1 MNPLQPGFGRS
12 DPGCWK
18 TFAIMGI
25 SWLWAA
31 AAVAAEP
38 VWSIARLNASKGDWS
53 RLSDTTLRVEGRL
66 ASHLRGQLRFQQCNL
81 SFHLTPEL
89 ERKMVQAKNLEVTGT
104 VKREGN
110 AWVFQVAD
118 VRTLPTDLEQ
128 FRSREAALKNPQ
140 PEDWYQLADWARER
154 GEFYKD
160 EELTSAAQVC
170 VTRGIGTELTRLKVD
185 DYEGRFVVADKARE
199 LAVPPKLV
207 DEIRHEA
214 YRAWWIPAGSTA
226 KPNPELL
233 AALEKRLRSDWP
245 DAVIPGSP
253 FPTELSREYADRP
266 AETYRRTELTQRQ
279 ILRRIF
285 GADVQLRQLQ
295 LQASADG
302 RNGREIAE
310 LIERQI
316 PERKAAA
323 ELYRNAEL
331 MYRLSQVATS
341 PKADVLELARELR
354 ERQRPREAGE
364 ALRRW
369 LVAKEQRLRPQTAP
383 EFVELS
389 DDYLT
394 LLQDEVR
401 GVTLLVEAHRREPQS
416 TEVLGRFERLGYS
429 FDGVSWKK
437 IPAQPMTT
445 PAPQSLGA
453 PAQLVTGMLMLD
465 LTKLLGEPTSRTRI
479 ATAAGNDEFWV
490 YGRAGEGSRLV
501 IELRRGQPADPYKVA
516 KFYSR

>member
-1 MNPLQPGFGRS
+1 MSGGGR
-12 DPGCWK
+12 DLRAATAIIALCWL
-18 TFAIMGI
+18 TTG
-25 SWLWAA
+25 STL
-31 AAVAAEP
+31 AAET
-38 VWSIARLNASKGDWS
+38 VWSIAKLNASKGDWS
-53 RLSDTTLRVEGRL
+53 RLSDTSLRVEGRI

-81 SFHLTPEL
+81 SFRLTPEL
-89 ERKMVQAKNLEVTGT
+89 ERKMGQAKNLEVVGT

-110 AWVFQVAD
+110 SWIFEVSD
-118 VRTLPTDLEQ
+118 VRTQPTDIEQ
-128 FRSREAALKNPQ
+128 FRSRESALKNPQ
-140 PEDWYQLADWARER
+140 PDDWYHLADWARER

-160 EELTSAAQVC
+160 EDLTDAALLC
-170 VTRGIGTELTRLKVD
+170 VTRGISTELTRLKPD
-185 DYEGRFVVADKARE
+185 DYAGRFAVADKAQE
-199 LAVPPKLV
+199 LSVPAKLV

-214 YRAWWIPAGSTA
+214 YRAWWIPASSTA

-245 DAVIPGSP
+245 DALTPGSP
-253 FPTELSREYADRP
+253 FPTDLSREYADHP
-266 AETYRRTELTQRQ
+266 SETYRKTEPTQRQ

-285 GADVQLRQLQ
+285 GSEVQLRQLQ
-295 LQASADG
+295 LQAAPDG
-302 RNGREIAE
+302 KNGREIAE

-316 PERKAAA
+316 PERKGAA
-323 ELYRNAEL
+323 ELYRDAEL

-341 PKADVLELARELR
+341 SKGDALELARQLR
-354 ERQRPREAGE
+354 ERQRPKEASE
-364 ALRRW
+364 ALLRW

-383 EFVELS
+383 EFVELA

-401 GVTLLVEAHRREPQS
+401 CVSLLVEAHRREPQS
-416 TEVLGRFERLGYS
+416 PEALSRFEQLGYS

-437 IPAQPMTT
+437 ISNTPTT
-445 PAPQSLGA
+445 SPAPQTLGA
-453 PAQLVTGMLMLD
+453 PAQLVAGMLMVD

-479 ATAAGNDEFWV
+479 ATAAAHEEFWI

-501 IELRRGQPADPYKVA
+501 VELRRGTATEPYRVA